1 MSEQSHNTNVHWLLR
16 KNTIRKL
23 WMVFIAILVTTVVAG
38 FFVHQHESFGIED
51 TFAFY
56 AWYGFITCVG
66 MVVFA
71 KLLGLFLKRPQDY
84 YANNISNKGSNP
96 SSNNGEAH
104 HD

>member
-1 MSEQSHNTNVHWLLR
+1 MNAPNQHWLLR
-16 KNTIRKL
+16 KENIHKL
-23 WMVFIAILVTTVVAG
+23 WIVFIAVLVLTVVAG

-51 TFAFY
+51 SVGFF

-71 KLLGLFLKRPQDY
+71 KLLGVFLKRPEDY
-84 YANNISNKGSNP
+84 YD
-96 SSNNGEAH
+96 SSTSKHEAR

>member
-1 MSEQSHNTNVHWLLR
+1 MSDQNKRWLLR
-16 KNTIRKL
+16 KENIRTL
-23 WMVFIAILVTTVVAG
+23 WVIFIAILIMTVVAG

-51 TFAFY
+51 SFGFF

-71 KLLGLFLKRPQDY
+71 KLLGIFLKRPEDY
-84 YANNISNKGSNP
+84 YDTDLDVGSDKH
-96 SSNNGEAH
+96 GVD

>member
-1 MSEQSHNTNVHWLLR
+1 MSENKRWLLR
-16 KNTIRKL
+16 KENIRTLWIIFITIL
-23 WMVFIAILVTTVVAG
+23 IVTVIAG

-51 TFAFY
+51 SYGFF

-71 KLLGLFLKRPQDY
+71 KLLGLILKRPENY
-84 YANNISNKGSNP
+84 YDADSNSN
-96 SSNNGEAH
+96 GDE